1 MNHKVRPPFSCR
13 SFATMSLVNRANIRR
28 HYHHRHARRLR
39 NFRFAS
45 RITPRFAVYV
55 LARALFRC
63 TRVRWHP
70 VFPWL
75 SSSTCVYVRSRRRVA
90 ARCSVA
96 RVSKVAARQLG
107 TRSGKLAPA
116 ATVRPHR
123 ECSLCSTA
131 SHRALRTKRGLCRP
145 RPAVTHSSRPTP

>member
-1 MNHKVRPPFSCR
+1 
-13 SFATMSLVNRANIRR
+13 MSLVNRANIRC
-28 HYHHRHARRLR
+28 HHHRHARRLC

-55 LARALFRC
+55 LARAISVHAGSLTSRFPVVVIINV
-63 TRVRWHP
+63 RVRA
-70 VFPWL
+70 L
-75 SSSTCVYVRSRRRVA
+75 SPRVA
-90 ARCSVA
+90 ARCSAA

-107 TRSGKLAPA
+107 ARSGKLAPA

-145 RPAVTHSSRPTP
+145 RAAVTHSSRPTP